1 MQLLI
6 NFSGKSQVYD
16 VDEALTIPQLKNLIE
31 DNEYIPSNSQYLVC
45 NDKILVNG
53 TLEDNQLED
62 TNNIYVN
69 LRILGG
75 ACRYKKPTSR
85 LRWKTKLNR
94 MRRLKRIRRKNRLRS
109 R

>member
-1 MQLLI
+1 MQLFI
-6 NFSGKSQVYD
+6 KFSGKSNVYD
-16 VDEALTIPQLKNLIE
+16 VDESLTIPQLKNLIE

-45 NDKILVNG
+45 NDKILLNG
-53 TLEDNQLED
+53 TLEDNQLENTD
-62 TNNIYVN
+62 NIEVH

-75 ACRYKKPTSR
+75 SCRYKKASSR
-85 LRWKTKLNR
+85 LRWKTKLKR

>member
-62 TNNIYVN
+62 NNNIYVN
-69 LRILGG
+69 LRILGA
-75 ACRYKKPTSR
+75 ACRYIKATSR
-85 LRWKTKLNR
+85 LRWKTKLKR

>member
-45 NDKILVNG
+45 NDKILLNG

-75 ACRYKKPTSR
+75 ACRYKKATSR
-85 LRWKTKLNR
+85 LRWKTKLKR

>member
-6 NFSGKSQVYD
+6 NFLGKSEVYD

-75 ACRYKKPTSR
+75 ACRYKKATSR
-85 LRWKTKLNR
+85 LRWKTKLKR

>member
-6 NFSGKSQVYD
+6 NFSGKSEVYD
-16 VDEALTIPQLKNLIE
+16 VDKYLTIPQLKNLIE
-31 DNEYIPSNSQYLVC
+31 DNEYIHSELQYLVC

-75 ACRYKKPTSR
+75 ACRYKKATSR
-85 LRWKTKLNR
+85 LRWKTKLKR
-94 MRRLKRIRRKNRLRS
+94 MRRLKRARRRNRLRS

>member
-6 NFSGKSQVYD
+6 KFLSKSEVYE

-75 ACRYKKPTSR
+75 ACRYKKATSR
-85 LRWKTKLNR
+85 LRWKTKLKR

>member
-6 NFSGKSQVYD
+6 KFLSKSEVYE

-31 DNEYIPSNSQYLVC
+31 DNEYIPSNLQYLVC
-45 NDKILVNG
+45 NDKILLNG

-75 ACRYKKPTSR
+75 ACRYKKATSR
-85 LRWKTKLNR
+85 LRWKTKLKR

>member
-53 TLEDNQLED
+53 TLEDNQVED

-75 ACRYKKPTSR
+75 ACRYKKATSR
-85 LRWKTKLNR
+85 LRWKTKLKR

>member
-75 ACRYKKPTSR
+75 ACRYKKATSR
-85 LRWKTKLNR
+85 LRWKTKLKR

>member
-6 NFSGKSQVYD
+6 NFSGKSEVYD

-31 DNEYIPSNSQYLVC
+31 DNEYIHSELQYLVC

-53 TLEDNQLED
+53 TLEDNQVKD

-75 ACRYKKPTSR
+75 ACRYKKASSR
-85 LRWKTKLNR
+85 LRWKTKLKR
-94 MRRLKRIRRKNRLRS
+94 MRRLKRARRRNRLRS

>member
-6 NFSGKSQVYD
+6 NFSGKSQVYH

-75 ACRYKKPTSR
+75 ACRYKKATSR
-85 LRWKTKLNR
+85 LRWKTKLKR